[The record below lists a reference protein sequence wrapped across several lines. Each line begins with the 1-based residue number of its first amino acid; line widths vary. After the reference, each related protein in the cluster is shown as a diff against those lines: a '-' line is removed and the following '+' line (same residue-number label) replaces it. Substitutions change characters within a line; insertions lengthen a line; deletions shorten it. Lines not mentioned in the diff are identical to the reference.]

1 MITKCISN
9 YEVLYLMLDKGR
21 FKKIRSNVGPM
32 QTRPPD
38 VERRAV
44 RTPSLSCLPTTP
56 SDRNSK
62 ILRDLSK
69 VSPKFESTEMSNP
82 QNITFIFS

>member
-1 MITKCISN
+1 
-9 YEVLYLMLDKGR
+9 MLDKGR

-32 QTRPPD
+32 HTRPPD

-44 RTPSLSCLPTTP
+44 RTPSLSSLPTTP

-82 QNITFIFS
+82 QNIKFIFS